1 MKKGFILNSLLLATC
16 LLATLIFITMRTAGM
31 SIAAMRAQQE
41 QDAASSKICIAI
53 QYHQWLIRHRFDF
66 LLSQS
71 QQQKMVLVAKTPFDA
86 VFRCGVAVAWRG
98 AIARDGLLCETVVG
112 KKCCRWLA
120 QRKGEEYVF
129 GGHTFTI
136 V

>member
-31 SIAAMRAQQE
+31 GIAAMRAQQE
-41 QDAASSKICIAI
+41 QDAAFLKICIAVRY
-53 QYHQWLIRHRFDF
+53 QQWLIRHGYDF
-66 LLSQS
+66 LLDQS
-71 QQQKMVLVAKTPFDA
+71 QKQKTVLEAKTPFDA

-98 AIARDGLLCETVVG
+98 AIARDGLLCETVVC
-112 KKCCRWLA
+112 KKRCRWLA
-120 QRKGEEYVF
+120 QRKGREYVF
-129 GGHTFTI
+129 SGHTFTT